1 MSAAKGGGWWGGV
14 WKMLTFGDKG
24 GGRGDMANADITEKN
39 ICKTH
44 LDILIIWVKYWIFVN
59 NKHLVFGE
67 DGIEYAEKTY

>member
-24 GGRGDMANADITEKN
+24 GGGDMANADITEKN

-59 NKHLVFGE
+59 NKHLVIGE